1 MALINGDRFKKGSF
15 PPFVTFAESI
25 SFAEKIY
32 ENGGGRASYDLLS
45 QIFNNSIKSSSFTKK
60 LAAVKWYGMI
70 IEPSKGD
77 ILLSDIGMAIA
88 APQSPSAASSARK
101 EAFLK
106 IEPFVKIYERHK
118 GKLLPADEFLKNI
131 FEQDSGIP
139 KELSSGWVSA
149 FKEAIRTSGLLHDRG
164 DQKIQIMESAVVPL
178 TVSVASSMEMNDK
191 AAVVQHSHGADV
203 SVKVPAVQETAS
215 SGLNFQ
221 IGLSGGQT
229 AKFFIPDKLT
239 AKDIQKLKGALEG
252 FVSVIDSLISEEK

>member
-1 MALINGDRFKKGSF
+1 MAVNGDRFRKGSF

-32 ENGGGRASYDLLS
+32 ENGGGRGSYDLLS

-60 LAAVKWYGMI
+60 LAAVKWYGMV

-88 APQSPSAASSARK
+88 APQSPSAASTARK

-139 KELSSGWVSA
+139 KELSNGWVSA

-164 DQKIQIMESAVVPL
+164 DQKTQIMESAVVPL
-178 TVSVASSMEMNDK
+178 AVAVASGMEMKDK
-191 AAVVQHSHGADV
+191 AALVQRSHSADLPMQ
-203 SVKVPAVQETAS
+203 VPVVQETAP
-215 SGLNFQ
+215 SGLNFN

>member
-1 MALINGDRFKKGSF
+1 MAVNGDRYKKGSF
-15 PPFVTFAESI
+15 PPFVTFAEAI
-25 SFAEKIY
+25 SFAEEVY

-45 QIFNNSIKSSSFTKK
+45 QIFDNSIKSSSFTKK
-60 LAAVKWYGMI
+60 LAAVKWYGLL
-70 IEPSKGD
+70 IESTKGD
-77 ILLSDIGMAIA
+77 VLLSDIGMAIV
-88 APQSPSAASSARK
+88 APQSPSAALKAKK

-139 KELSSGWVSA
+139 KELSNGWVSA

-164 DQKIQIMESAVVPL
+164 DQKTQIMESAVVPL
-178 TVSVASSMEMNDK
+178 AVAVASGMEMKDK
-191 AAVVQHSHGADV
+191 AALVQRSHSADLLMQ
-203 SVKVPAVQETAS
+203 VPVVQETAPP
-215 SGLNFQ
+215 GLNFN

-252 FVSVIDSLISEEK
+252 FVSVIDSLISEQG

>member
-1 MALINGDRFKKGSF
+1 MAVNGDRYKKGSF
-15 PPFVTFAESI
+15 PPFVTFAEAI
-25 SFAEKIY
+25 SFAEEVY

-45 QIFNNSIKSSSFTKK
+45 QIFDNSIKSSSFTKK
-60 LAAVKWYGMI
+60 LAAVKWYGLLI
-70 IEPSKGD
+70 QPSKGA
-77 ILLSDIGMAIA
+77 ILLSDIGMAIV
-88 APQSPSAASSARK
+88 APQSPNAASNARK

-139 KELSSGWVSA
+139 KELSNGWVSA

-164 DQKIQIMESAVVPL
+164 DQKTQIMESAVVPL
-178 TVSVASSMEMNDK
+178 AVAVASGMEMKDK
-191 AAVVQHSHGADV
+191 AALVQRSHSADLPMQ
-203 SVKVPAVQETAS
+203 VPVVQETAP
-215 SGLNFQ
+215 SGLNFN

>member
-1 MALINGDRFKKGSF
+1 MAVNGDRFRKGSF

-32 ENGGGRASYDLLS
+32 ENGGGRGSYDLLS

-60 LAAVKWYGMI
+60 LAAVKWYGMV

-88 APQSPSAASSARK
+88 APQSPSAASTARK

-131 FEQDSGIP
+131 FEQDSGTP
-139 KELSSGWVSA
+139 KELSNGWVSA

-164 DQKIQIMESAVVPL
+164 DQKTQIMESAVVPL
-178 TVSVASSMEMNDK
+178 AVAVASGMEMKDK
-191 AAVVQHSHGADV
+191 AALVQRSHSADLPMQ
-203 SVKVPAVQETAS
+203 VPVVQETAP
-215 SGLNFQ
+215 SGLNFN

>member
-1 MALINGDRFKKGSF
+1 MAVNGDRFRKGSF

-32 ENGGGRASYDLLS
+32 ENGGGRGSYDLLS

-60 LAAVKWYGMI
+60 LAAVKWYGMV

-88 APQSPSAASSARK
+88 APQSPSAASTARK

-139 KELSSGWVSA
+139 KELSSDWVSA
-149 FKEAIRTSGLLHDRG
+149 FKEAIRTSGLL
-164 DQKIQIMESAVVPL
+164 
-178 TVSVASSMEMNDK
+178 NDK
-191 AAVVQHSHGADV
+191 AAVVQRSHGADLPV
-203 SVKVPAVQETAS
+203 QVPAIQETAS
-215 SGLNFQ
+215 SGLNFK

-252 FVSVIDSLISEEK
+252 FASVIDSLISEEK

>member
-1 MALINGDRFKKGSF
+1 MAVNGDRFKKGSF

-25 SFAEKIY
+25 SFVQKIY

-45 QIFNNSIKSSSFTKK
+45 QIFSNSIKSSSFTKK
-60 LAAVKWYGMI
+60 LAAVKWYGMV

-77 ILLSDIGMAIA
+77 ILLSDTGIAIA
-88 APQSPSAASSARK
+88 APQSPSAANSARK

-106 IEPFVKIYERHK
+106 IEPFAKVYERHK

-139 KELSSGWVSA
+139 KELSSDWVIA

-178 TVSVASSMEMNDK
+178 TVTVASSMEMNDK
-191 AAVVQHSHGADV
+191 ATVVERSHGADAYV
-203 SVKVPAVQETAS
+203 QVPAVQQTVS

-221 IGLSGGQT
+221 IGLSGGLT

-239 AKDIQKLKGALEG
+239 AKDIEKLKGALEG
-252 FVSVIDSLISEEK
+252 FASVIDSLISE

>member
-1 MALINGDRFKKGSF
+1 MAVNGDRYKKGSF
-15 PPFVTFAESI
+15 PPFVTFAEAI
-25 SFAEKIY
+25 SFAEEVY

-45 QIFNNSIKSSSFTKK
+45 QIFDNSIKSSSFTKK
-60 LAAVKWYGMI
+60 LAAVKWYGLL
-70 IEPSKGD
+70 IEPTKGD
-77 ILLSDIGMAIA
+77 VLLSHICMSIF
-88 APQSPSAASSARK
+88 APHSPNASSNASK

-106 IEPFVKIYERHK
+106 IEPFVKLYERHK

-139 KELSSGWVSA
+139 KELSNGWVSA

-164 DQKIQIMESAVVPL
+164 DQKTQIMESAVVPL
-178 TVSVASSMEMNDK
+178 AVAVASGMEMKDK
-191 AAVVQHSHGADV
+191 AALVQRSHSADLPMQ
-203 SVKVPAVQETAS
+203 VPVVQETAP
-215 SGLNFQ
+215 SGLNFN

>member
-1 MALINGDRFKKGSF
+1 MAVNGDRYKKGSF
-15 PPFVTFAESI
+15 PPFVTFAEAI
-25 SFAEKIY
+25 SFAEKVY

-45 QIFNNSIKSSSFTKK
+45 QIFDNSIKSSSFTKK
-60 LAAVKWYGMI
+60 LAAVKWYGLL
-70 IEPSKGD
+70 IEPTKGD
-77 ILLSDIGMAIA
+77 VLLSDIGMAIV
-88 APQSPSAASSARK
+88 APQSPGAASNGK
-101 EAFLK
+101 KVAFLK

-139 KELSSGWVSA
+139 KELSNGWVSA

-164 DQKIQIMESAVVPL
+164 DQKIQIMESVVVPL
-178 TVSVASSMEMNDK
+178 TVAVASGMEMKDK
-191 AAVVQHSHGADV
+191 AVAQRSHSADLPMQ
-203 SVKVPAVQETAS
+203 VPVVQETAS
-215 SGLNFQ
+215 SGLNFN

-252 FVSVIDSLISEEK
+252 FVSVIDSLICEEK